1 MSDSYTGRARI
12 LDTTGLLVDVG
23 RADLQRL
30 DPETGANWG
39 GTIRLYVN
47 AALASKTMPAILD
60 LENGQRARALV
71 GPQVGDVVEG
81 ELIDVRVTA
90 MQADTPF

>member
-1 MSDSYTGRARI
+1 MSDTFRGRARI
-12 LDTTGLLVDVG
+12 LDTNGLLVDVG
-23 RADLQRL
+23 RADLRQL
-30 DPETGANWG
+30 DPETGATWG

-47 AALASKTMPAILD
+47 AALATKTMPSILD

-81 ELIDVRVTA
+81 ELIDVRVSA
-90 MQADTPF
+90 MQSDVPF